1 MAGLMYLS
9 YCTLLILLHRP
20 FIEKEGVE
28 PTKSS
33 VSSLSI
39 CTSAATRCVD
49 VAASMHFRD
58 FLLVSWNFAIY
69 QVFTASL
76 IHIHTAANS
85 GSVISDV
92 AKGDL
97 IKSVSVV
104 KRLSKFSTSAGQI
117 HQVLLRLMKM
127 GNIPYESLSDEEEN
141 GDKGATV
148 SKAHINKGSRKRRKS
163 KATPA
168 LTTPSA
174 ASNSDNYSSR
184 STNVDDS
191 VDSARGDC
199 KLTTSSTPWITD
211 LSQNHSASKLL
222 KSPNTSTQATSTST
236 RTPNQQ
242 YDDPSSSA
250 NSTPTSVVNGDW
262 INGLYSSIQQ
272 DGNQGERSNKQC
284 IMV

>member
-1 MAGLMYLS
+1 MIGLMYLS

-33 VSSLSI
+33 ASSLSI

-58 FLLVSWNFAIY
+58 FLLVSWSFAIY

-104 KRLSKFSTSAGQI
+104 KRLSKFSTTAGRI

-127 GNIPYESLSDEEEN
+127 GNIPYDALSEDEENE
-141 GDKGATV
+141 DQGAGG
-148 SKAHINKGSRKRRKS
+148 SKAHVNKASKKRRRS

-174 ASNSDNYSSR
+174 ASNSDSNAR
-184 STNVDDS
+184 STIFDHRE
-191 VDSARGDC
+191 DSARGDG
-199 KLTTSSTPWITD
+199 KFTTSSTSRIAE
-211 LSQNHSASKLL
+211 LRQNQSTANLPKNLNASIQV
-222 KSPNTSTQATSTST
+222 TSTP
-236 RTPNQQ
+236 TPTQQ
-242 YDDPSSSA
+242 HDDPSNSA

-262 INGLYSSIQQ
+262 INGLYSSMQQ
-272 DGNQGERSNKQC
+272 DGNQRERSNKQC
-284 IMV
+284 IKI